1 MTWSH
6 EVHCDLDMSNLP
18 FSRRSFPGRFPA
30 TVRAVP
36 AASLHRPGAR
46 RLDQSPRGT
55 WCRCCGPGREGHRR
69 GRHDGRRRASAGA
82 VTGERAA
89 AAGMVRAGRK
99 AGVAP
104 GFRADA
110 VIGARLRLESDLRLP
125 VHGPASGSRAGHL
138 LPRSQAG
145 PGGTSDRNR
154 RPGAVRPGTGYR
166 TEAAGK
172 GKQHTLASRI
182 VPKTRPSVHGA
193 IWSSRVGRVVHCKK
207 TAAALTKGEEC
218 HV

>member
-1 MTWSH
+1 
-6 EVHCDLDMSNLP
+6 MSNLP
-18 FSRRSFPGRFPA
+18 FSRRSSPGRFPA

-36 AASLHRPGAR
+36 AAGLHRPGAR
-46 RLDQSPRGT
+46 RLNQPPRGT

-99 AGVAP
+99 AGLAP
-104 GFRADA
+104 GFRAA
-110 VIGARLRLESDLRLP
+110 AIIGARLRLGSDLRLP
-125 VHGPASGSRAGHL
+125 ANGPASGSRAGHL
-138 LPRSQAG
+138 LPRSRAR

-154 RPGAVRPGTGYR
+154 RPDAARPGTGCR

-172 GKQHTLASRI
+172 GTQNATASRV

-193 IWSSRVGRVVHCKK
+193 IWSSRVGQVVHCKK
-207 TAAALTKGEEC
+207 TAATLTKGEEC